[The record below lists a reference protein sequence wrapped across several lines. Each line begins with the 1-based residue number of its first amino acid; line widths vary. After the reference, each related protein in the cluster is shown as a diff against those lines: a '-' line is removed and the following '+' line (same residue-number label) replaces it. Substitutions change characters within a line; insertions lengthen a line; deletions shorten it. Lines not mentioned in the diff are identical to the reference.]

1 MTKFKRHTTEEMNN
15 WEKTQATELA
25 KIRASQHHL
34 IYNLVAYVV
43 ISIIEY
49 WLAEISKSQ
58 TLRADAFNNLSGIIS
73 TFLLMMGLHIA
84 QDVDDDDIIGARL
97 PSGNYQ
103 AHMGSDQR
111 VQFVRWRYETIFSL
125 VTAVVMVAIA
135 LSVIIDGI
143 KSRLN
148 PASRVVPQPVALL
161 ASAQDS
167 LSDAFTSIG
176 TLISIGG
183 ALLFNLRW
191 LDGATSIVVGFFIL
205 YSGLKIF
212 FESSLNLTDYF
223 DPRAEQE
230 YRQTITNIP
239 HVVKV
244 VELKAHYNGNVVT
257 LDASV
262 MVNAKMTILKSFQL
276 SEHIENVM
284 REKFGIIDTDISFV
298 PDPHSF
304 SDGGL

>member
-143 KSRLN
+143 KSLLN
-148 PASRVVPQPVALL
+148 PASRVVPQP
-161 ASAQDS
+161 
-167 LSDAFTSIG
+167 I
-176 TLISIGG
+176 
-183 ALLFNLRW
+183 
-191 LDGATSIVVGFFIL
+191 
-205 YSGLKIF
+205 
-212 FESSLNLTDYF
+212 
-223 DPRAEQE
+223 
-230 YRQTITNIP
+230 
-239 HVVKV
+239 
-244 VELKAHYNGNVVT
+244 
-257 LDASV
+257 
-262 MVNAKMTILKSFQL
+262 
-276 SEHIENVM
+276 
-284 REKFGIIDTDISFV
+284 
-298 PDPHSF
+298 
-304 SDGGL
+304 